1 MRADLLEGEVRLTVL
16 GCGDA
21 FGSGGRYQTCFYVEC
36 ASATFLIDC
45 GASSLIAMKR
55 FGIDPGS
62 IDVILVT
69 HLHGDHFGGIPFLER
84 ETQIA
89 ASRTRPLILAGPD
102 GFEET
107 LSRAMEVLFPG
118 STKAPRTFPLEFV
131 RLGDGEGGGGGGGG
145 GERNMVGPLIVG
157 SFPVLHTPGTHA
169 HALRVEVDGRVLA
182 YSGDT
187 EWSDTLLEAA
197 AGADLFICEAYT
209 YDRKQRNHLDY
220 ITLASR
226 RQELGCRRLLLTH
239 LSDEMLAR
247 RELVESEDVVVADDG
262 MCVRLLPTGLIEH
275 VPSRPFEN
283 YRRVRR

>member
-1 MRADLLEGEVRLTVL
+1 VCADLLEGEVRLTVL

-21 FGSGGRYQTCFYVEC
+21 FGSGGRYQTCFYVES

-89 ASRTRPLILAGPD
+89 ASRSRPLTLAGPD

-131 RLGDGEGGGGGGGG
+131 RLVD
-145 GERNMVGPLIVG
+145 GERNTVGPLIVG
-157 SFPVLHTPGTHA
+157 TFPVIHTAGTHA
-169 HALRVEVDGRVLA
+169 HALRVEVDGRILA

-187 EWSDTLLEAA
+187 EWCDALLEAA

-220 ITLASR
+220 MTLASR
-226 RQELGCRRLLLTH
+226 RQELRCRRLLLTH

-247 RELVESEDVVVADDG
+247 RELVESEDVVVANDG
-262 MCVRLLPTGLIEH
+262 MSVRLLPEVTGKGAH
-275 VPSRPFEN
+275 
-283 YRRVRR
+283 